1 MDRDYLYLCDEVA
14 LKFESDARFSIMN
27 NIRYST
33 LVLDVNTIQS
43 LVYEFELF
51 LLRYI
56 GENHRETK
64 YVISH
69 FFVNK

>member
-33 LVLDVNTIQS
+33 LVLDVNTMQS
-43 LVYEFELF
+43 LVYEFELRKRIF
-51 LLRYI
+51 
-56 GENHRETK
+56 
-64 YVISH
+64 
-69 FFVNK
+69 